1 MSNITCKNVKI
12 IDDKIILITKNET
25 ANVLL
30 NIKLVPDKFNYLTKQ
45 LFLNIKN
52 LFVLNNKYCNY
63 VVNKCSVL
71 YYQNYVVVSK
81 TVKFLNIPSYI
92 YVTRKFSILGTTDYF
107 LPAVSFVRI

>member
-63 VVNKCSVL
+63 VV
-71 YYQNYVVVSK
+71 VSK
-81 TVKFLNIPSYI
+81 TVEFLNIPSYI